1 MRIMTTIGA
10 ILILISCQSCITT
23 SEVTV
28 PHKGTFPTVTGTN
41 LHGEEQTLPAC
52 LTKDRTIV
60 VVAFERW
67 QQTLCDGW
75 YKHIGAF
82 QKNNKHVGYY
92 EIPTIAKLNPFV
104 RWFIYRGMRGGI
116 EDDEMRRSVVTLHI
130 DKEPFKKGLGI
141 ESEDTVHIYIMDKDG
156 KLIKYIKGKWTLE
169 KWQEAVAAL
178 ENKS

>member
-1 MRIMTTIGA
+1 MYIIKTLA
-10 ILILISCQSCITT
+10 FVLLFISCQSCITT
-23 SEVTV
+23 SEVKLT
-28 PHKGTFPTVTGTN
+28 GANTFPTVTGTD

-82 QKNNKHVGYY
+82 QKNNNHVGYY

-116 EDDEMRRSVVTLHI
+116 PDAEMRRSVITLHI
-130 DKEPFKKGLGI
+130 DKAPFKKGLGI
-141 ESEDTVHIYIMDKDG
+141 EDENTVHIFIMDKDG
-156 KLIKYIKGKWTLE
+156 KVIKYINGEWTAE

-178 ENKS
+178 ENK